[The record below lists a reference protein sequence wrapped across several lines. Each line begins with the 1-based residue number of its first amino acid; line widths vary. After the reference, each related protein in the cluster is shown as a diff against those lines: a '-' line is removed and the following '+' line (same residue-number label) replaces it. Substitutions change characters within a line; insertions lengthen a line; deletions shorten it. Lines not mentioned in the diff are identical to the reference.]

1 MSLCTKA
8 GIRYIRHT
16 HMIAR
21 VCCVHYLLHSYFSSA
36 PLAAHPSAAVQRPEH
51 LGLAY
56 EHADLLQQRRS
67 IRREDLPVALIPLQA
82 LANLFRDLEHV
93 LLEGDRLE

>member
-1 MSLCTKA
+1 M
-8 GIRYIRHT
+8 
-16 HMIAR
+16 
-21 VCCVHYLLHSYFSSA
+21 
-36 PLAAHPSAAVQRPEH
+36 QRPEH

-93 LLEGDRLE
+93 LLEGDRLERTLGEQDANILMSCSKISKLIAWP